1 LRAALRRADG
11 RVADLAGPGAAAR
24 GDTCG
29 STRRRL
35 LSGNAV
41 VFSAGA
47 ILAFTAAAF
56 FSLKAIFVKLAYLY
70 QPEPDPVTVLA
81 LRMLF
86 ALPILL
92 AAALWSSRKHSERLS
107 RKDWLAVLFLGFA
120 GYYLSSLFDFMGLKY
135 ITAGLERLILFL
147 YPTIVAIM
155 SVFLF
160 KKPIGR
166 TGVIALVLSYAGI
179 ALAAGHDMES
189 VGNASNVLKGGGLVF
204 ACTIT
209 YAIYLVGQGQV
220 VGRLGA
226 IRFAALATIVASA
239 CVLTQFVIQEPAANL
254 IRQDW
259 HVYLHAGLMAV
270 VSTVLPIFM
279 TAKAIQMI
287 GAARVS
293 MIGAVGPVAT
303 IFFGWLLL
311 NEQVS
316 VQQMIGAALVLGGVI
331 LVARKPAPK
340 PALVTPAV
348 QPAAGE

>member
-1 LRAALRRADG
+1 MT
-11 RVADLAGPGAAAR
+11 VP
-24 GDTCG
+24 
-29 STRRRL
+29 
-35 LSGNAV
+35 
-41 VFSAGA
+41 FSAGA
-47 ILAFTAAAF
+47 VLAFTAAAF

-70 QPEPDPVTVLA
+70 QPDPEPVTVLA

-92 AAALWSSRKHSERLS
+92 AAAFWSSRGHARRLT

-147 YPTIVAIM
+147 YPTIVAVI

-179 ALAAGHDMES
+179 GLAAFHDMES
-189 VGNASNVLKGGGLVF
+189 VGRVENVLRGGGLVF
-204 ACTIT
+204 ACTFT
-209 YAIYLVGQGQV
+209 YAIYLVGQGEV
-220 VGRLGA
+220 VGRVGA
-226 IRFAALATIVASA
+226 IRFAALATTVAAA
-239 CVLTQFVIQEPAANL
+239 CVLAQFLLQSPARSL
-254 IRQDW
+254 VTQDW
-259 HVYLHAGLMAV
+259 HVYLHSGLMAI
-270 VSTVLPIFM
+270 VSTILPIFM

-287 GAARVS
+287 GAAKVS

-311 NEQVS
+311 GENVS
-316 VQQMIGAALVLGGVI
+316 TQQMIGAALVLTGVI
-331 LVARKPAPK
+331 LVARKSAAKPAAVASTQPAP
-340 PALVTPAV
+340 
-348 QPAAGE
+348 AGE